1 MFFKTAFDYLT
12 ASHEQ
17 REVLISSQVITS
29 TFKRDHY
36 NHRENTKNA
45 GQSHKRVAHA
55 SRTSTSQNNPI
66 NQEYSLAP
74 MPSNHPT
81 YLLKHGDTPLLQFS
95 ANSTLRNADYK
106 LLWINNDNQQLLPR
120 GLKTTP
126 EGIRSW
132 INHRVI
138 PKNRAFANNLLAKCR
153 LNSNRPLDIIS
164 CSKGLSLNDCYW
176 VVEEND
182 PSTFANTNL
191 YDNRLSR
198 LLAQVAFTGYGSSI
212 RSSFVSSP
220 EFTTNG
226 MLPKCWRRIN
236 GKIYL
241 YKGGTVG
248 FANAGFEPYSEYYA
262 ADIAQA
268 LGINAINYDIHQ
280 WKGTLCSSCALFT
293 SKEFSFVPAA
303 NVIKQGGWPAV
314 VSEYRAMDTPF
325 QEALSDMMAFDALIC
340 NTDRHLN
347 NFGFLAENKTNTL
360 VAPAPLFDHGN
371 ALFYQAYGDDW
382 TNSAALS
389 KYAETQF
396 PSLYDDFFECAKG
409 IMTKS
414 TRAKIRKALDFS
426 FTRKPIKNF
435 PKKRL
440 QLIEEQIKLR
450 AQQLLN

>member
-1 MFFKTAFDYLT
+1 M
-12 ASHEQ
+12 
-17 REVLISSQVITS
+17 ISSEVITS
-29 TFKRDHY
+29 TFMRDHY
-36 NHRENTKNA
+36 NQRVNTKIA
-45 GQSHKRVAHA
+45 GQSHKQAAHA
-55 SRTSTSQNNPI
+55 SRPNTSQNNTI
-66 NQEYSLAP
+66 TSQERAAPP
-74 MPSNHPT
+74 MPSNRPT
-81 YLLKHGDTPLLQFS
+81 YLLKQGDTPLLQFS
-95 ANSTLRNADYK
+95 ANSALRDADYK
-106 LLWINNDNQQLLPR
+106 LLWINKDKQQLLPH
-120 GLKTTP
+120 GLTTTP

-132 INHRVI
+132 INLRVI
-138 PKNRAFANNLLAKCR
+138 PKNRAFANNLLAKCG
-153 LNSNRPLDIIS
+153 LSSNRPLDIIA
-164 CSKGLSLNDCYW
+164 CSKGLSLDDCYW
-176 VVEEND
+176 VVDEND
-182 PSTFANTNL
+182 PSTFENTNL

-262 ADIAQA
+262 ADIAHA

-280 WKGTLCSSCALFT
+280 WKGTLCSSCELFT
-293 SKEFSFVPAA
+293 SNEFSFVPAA
-303 NVIKQGGWPAV
+303 NVIKQGGWPTV
-314 VSEYRAMDTPF
+314 VSEYQTMDAPF
-325 QEALSDMMAFDALIC
+325 QEALSDMVAFDALIC

-347 NFGFLAENKTNTL
+347 NFGFLAENKTNTI

-382 TNSAALS
+382 ANNTALS

-396 PSLYDDFFECAKG
+396 PSLYDGFFECAKDV
-409 IMTKS
+409 MTKN
-414 TRAKIRKALDFS
+414 TRAKIRKALDFT

-450 AQQLLN
+450 AQQLLS